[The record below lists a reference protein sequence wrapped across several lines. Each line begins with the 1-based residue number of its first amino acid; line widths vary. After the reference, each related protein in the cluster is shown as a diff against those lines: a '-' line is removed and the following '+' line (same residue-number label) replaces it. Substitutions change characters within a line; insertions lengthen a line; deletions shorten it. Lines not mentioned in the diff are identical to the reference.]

1 MELAGA
7 IGYGLATVAFDGRVL
22 DTWFPAPELTSKILR
37 SETTRLSST
46 EAARVLGDQVSQCVK
61 KDDLRAV
68 EMVAV
73 RTGISSLKN
82 APIDAHDVYLRLHL
96 LSHRLVQPRCL
107 SLDGMFDLLTNVA
120 WTSFGPCPLER
131 LEALHWNTKRSGAS
145 FTISSVD
152 KIPRMTDYVVPSS
165 IRVQDADC
173 VRLGAYLAPD
183 TLIMQEGFCN
193 FNAGTSGTATVEGSI
208 NSGVVVGN
216 GCHIGAG
223 AVLIGTRS
231 GGGKQIISI
240 GKRCLLGANC
250 GIGISLGD
258 DCVVEA
264 GLFVT
269 AGSRVTTDNGE
280 VVKALELSGKDGL
293 LFRRNAQTGAIE
305 ALTQTKPW
313 GKPFT
318 GVLRGSREA

>member
-1 MELAGA
+1 
-7 IGYGLATVAFDGRVL
+7 
-22 DTWFPAPELTSKILR
+22 
-37 SETTRLSST
+37 
-46 EAARVLGDQVSQCVK
+46 
-61 KDDLRAV
+61 
-68 EMVAV
+68 
-73 RTGISSLKN
+73 
-82 APIDAHDVYLRLHL
+82 
-96 LSHRLVQPRCL
+96 
-107 SLDGMFDLLTNVA
+107 
-120 WTSFGPCPLER
+120 
-131 LEALHWNTKRSGAS
+131 
-145 FTISSVD
+145 
-152 KIPRMTDYVVPSS
+152 
-165 IRVQDADC
+165 
-173 VRLGAYLAPD
+173 
-183 TLIMQEGFCN
+183 MQEGFCN